1 MRNFILSLSVALLIA
16 VSMQSRSVCAADAAP
31 AATPDSPELAAFKK
45 AIRQK
50 YDMKEKA
57 FAAHDP
63 EPILT
68 KFYAE
73 DAWSVGVG
81 FGIYK
86 GRAQLRPLY
95 EGAVK
100 DLTVKVTS
108 RHTVVNGDAGW
119 DWADFYV
126 TPVDTTQPP
135 FNLVILFLW
144 SRENGEWICKGDFYT
159 EGDLDAG
166 RLGKPTPSTVPA
178 SPTP

>member
-1 MRNFILSLSVALLIA
+1 MRNFILSLSLVSLLALT
-16 VSMQSRSVCAADAAP
+16 VHSRSVSAADAAS
-31 AATPDSPELAAFKK
+31 AATADSPELAAFKK
-45 AIRQK
+45 VIRQK

-68 KFYAE
+68 RFYAE
-73 DAWSVGVG
+73 DAVSVGVG
-81 FGIYK
+81 YGIYK

-100 DLTVKVTS
+100 ELGVKVTS
-108 RHTVVNGDAGW
+108 RHTVVNGNAGW

-126 TPVDTTQPP
+126 TPVDATQPP

-159 EGDLDAG
+159 EGDLAAG
-166 RLGKPTPSTVPA
+166 TLGKPTQ
-178 SPTP
+178 